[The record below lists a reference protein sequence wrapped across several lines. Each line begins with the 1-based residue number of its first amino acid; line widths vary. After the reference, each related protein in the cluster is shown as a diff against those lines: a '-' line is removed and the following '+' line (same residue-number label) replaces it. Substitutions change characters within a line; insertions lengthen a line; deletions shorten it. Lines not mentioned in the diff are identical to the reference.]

1 MRGMTDPQHQ
11 PFPPGPNPRD
21 EQAHDVL
28 AAEEFAMPG
37 PEEGRAGGPVALP
50 TDPSGQQAPHDILAA
65 EEFAMP
71 AARHGLEV
79 SDPPAPARST
89 STRVLPLLGALGL
102 GAVAL
107 LRRRRAKRA

>member
-1 MRGMTDPQHQ
+1 VTDPQHQ
-11 PFPPGPNPRD
+11 PFPPGSNPRD
-21 EQAHDVL
+21 ELVHDVL

-50 TDPSGQQAPHDILAA
+50 ADPSGQQAPHDVLAA

-71 AARHGLEV
+71 APRHGLEV
-79 SDPPAPARST
+79 SDAPAPARSA
-89 STRVLPLLGALGL
+89 RPHVLPLLGALGV

-107 LRRRRAKRA
+107 LRRRRRAKRA